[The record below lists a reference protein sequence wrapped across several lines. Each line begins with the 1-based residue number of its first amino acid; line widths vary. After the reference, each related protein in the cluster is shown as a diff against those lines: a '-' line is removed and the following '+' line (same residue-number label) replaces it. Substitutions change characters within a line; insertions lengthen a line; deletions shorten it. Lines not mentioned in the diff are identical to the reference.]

1 MSKIYIIQFRLHILM
16 ELYASIPRIRTIHI
30 TQTRYQHPI
39 ISLRPG
45 LTKPKES
52 AYVPAICIILIPNAH
67 SAEIKKKT
75 QYHKESFYLA
85 RQIET

>member
-1 MSKIYIIQFRLHILM
+1 MQ
-16 ELYASIPRIRTIHI
+16 LYIPRIRTTHI
-30 TQTRYQHPI
+30 TQIRYQHPI

-67 SAEIKKKT
+67 SAEIYKKNNKQT
-75 QYHKESFYLA
+75 QYYKESFYLA